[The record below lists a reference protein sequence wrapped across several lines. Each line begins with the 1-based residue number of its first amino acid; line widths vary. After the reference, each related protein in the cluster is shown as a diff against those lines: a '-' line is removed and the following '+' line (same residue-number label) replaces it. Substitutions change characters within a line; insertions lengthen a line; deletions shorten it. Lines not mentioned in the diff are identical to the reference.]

1 MRYIRSKNGRWGM
14 AIKVSEGEIARR
26 RKELEEKL
34 EAEGIAG
41 ACMFSPHNVFYFSR
55 FAFIATERPIALA
68 WAFGKRPVL
77 FVPLL
82 EREHAEEACDV
93 EVATYPEYPDE
104 RHPMERLADLL
115 RDLGLEGKR
124 IGADSDGYGGGYGYR
139 GPKLS
144 EAIAAEVVL
153 IKDTLERMMSVK
165 SPEEIELLRESAKW
179 ANLAHSLLQEYTRP
193 GLTETEIAARAS
205 LEASVAMFRALGPDY
220 RPTRPGLPAQAG
232 FRGQVGPGSAIPHA
246 LTTNARIKKGDVL
259 VTGATADAGGYWAE
273 LERTMIVGKP
283 TEKQRHCFELMLA
296 AQDLALAEI
305 RPGRL
310 CADVDRA
317 VRDFF
322 AREGIEGYWRHHT
335 GHALGIRMHEAPFLD
350 IGDDTVIEPG
360 MVFSVEPGIYIP
372 GFAGFRHSDTVVV
385 TESGAERLTHY
396 PRALADLI
404 VE

>member
-1 MRYIRSKNGRWGM
+1 M
-14 AIKVSEGEIARR
+14 AIKVSEREIVQR
-26 RKELEEKL
+26 RKRLEEVL
-34 EAEGIAG
+34 SAEGIAG
-41 ACMFSPHNVFYFSR
+41 ACLFSPHNIFYFSR

-115 RDLGLEGKR
+115 RDLGLEGKK

-144 EAIAAEVVL
+144 EVLEAEVVL
-153 IKDTLERMMSVK
+153 AKDTLERMMAVK

-193 GLTETEIAARAS
+193 GLTETEIAARAAF
-205 LEASVAMFRALGPDY
+205 EASAAMFRALGPNY
-220 RPTRPGLPAQAG
+220 RPTRVGLPVHVG
-232 FRGQVGPGSAIPHA
+232 YRGQIGPRSAVPHA
-246 LTTNARIKKGDVL
+246 ITTNARIRQGDVL
-259 VTGATADAGGYWAE
+259 VTGATADVGGYWAE

-283 TEKQRHCFELMLA
+283 TEKQRHYFELMVA

-305 RPGRL
+305 KPGRR
-310 CADVDRA
+310 CADVDRK

-322 AREGIEGYWRHHT
+322 VQEGIGEYWRHHT

-385 TESGAERLTHY
+385 TETGAERLTLY
-396 PRALADLI
+396 PRDLASLI
-404 VE
+404 ID

>member
-1 MRYIRSKNGRWGM
+1 MGIG
-14 AIKVSEGEIARR
+14 ITDGEIARR
-26 RKELEEKL
+26 RRNLEEKL
-34 EAEGIAG
+34 GAEGLAG
-41 ACMFSPHNVFYFSR
+41 ACLFSPHNVFYFNR
-55 FAFIATERPIALA
+55 FAFIATERPIALV
-68 WAFGKRPVL
+68 WAFGRRPVL

-82 EREHAEEACDV
+82 EREHAGEACDV

-104 RHPMERLADLL
+104 WHPMERLADLL
-115 RDLGLEGKR
+115 RALGLEGKR

-144 EAIAAEVVL
+144 EVIAAEVVPV
-153 IKDTLERMMSVK
+153 KEDLERMMAVK

-179 ANLAHSLLQEYTRP
+179 ANLTHSLLQEYTRP
-193 GLTETEIAARAS
+193 GLTETEVAARAAF
-205 LEASVAMFRALGPDY
+205 EASAAMFRARGPDY

-232 FRGQVGPGSAIPHA
+232 FRGQVGPHSAVPHA
-246 LTTNARIKKGDVL
+246 ITTNARIRRGDVL
-259 VTGATADAGGYWAE
+259 VTGATADVGGYWAE

-283 TEKQRHCFELMLA
+283 TEKQRHYFELMVA
-296 AQDLALAEI
+296 AQDLAFAEI
-305 RPGRL
+305 KPGRR

-322 AREGIEGYWRHHT
+322 AREGIEEYWRHHT

-385 TESGAERLTHY
+385 TETGAERLTSY
-396 PRALADLI
+396 PRDLSDLI
-404 VE
+404 V